1 MPKRIHSFIQICVTV
16 VLFFAASS
24 RALAEQPLK
33 VLLYQPGN
41 PPYTMLDH
49 DKPEG
54 LFTDIFARLQDITKL
69 RFELVSRPVARGLAE
84 FDTGRIDIEPGVNP
98 DWRSHMRVPGV
109 YSISYAKSVE
119 VVVFAPGKKKPVKS
133 PSDLFGDMVGVVRGF
148 VYPKYDAAM
157 SAGLITRLDNLSS
170 DLLLE
175 QLLVGRLNQVF
186 VGYDTL
192 LYLQTIRPEY
202 KALEVGDVVDQQ
214 DVMIRVHPDKAHYL
228 PLINQA
234 LQQMIKAGEIEQIY
248 ARYRPKPGDDRVTI
262 PAATNRQR

>member
-1 MPKRIHSFIQICVTV
+1 MTKRNHSFMLTWLPV
-16 VLFFAASS
+16 VLCLIFSS
-24 RALAEQPLK
+24 RATAEQPLK

-54 LFTDIFARLQDITKL
+54 LFTDIFARLQDLTKL

-98 DWRSHMRVPGV
+98 DWRTHMRVPGV

-119 VVVFAPGKKKPVKS
+119 VVVFAPGKKKPVQA

-148 VYPKYDAAM
+148 VYPKFDAAM

-175 QLLVGRLNQVF
+175 QLLVGRLNQIF

-192 LYLQTIRPEY
+192 LYLQKIRPEY
-202 KALEVGDVVDQQ
+202 KALEIGDVVDEQ

-248 ARYRPKPGDDRVTI
+248 ARYRPKPGDKQMVI
-262 PAATNRQR
+262 PAAASQQH